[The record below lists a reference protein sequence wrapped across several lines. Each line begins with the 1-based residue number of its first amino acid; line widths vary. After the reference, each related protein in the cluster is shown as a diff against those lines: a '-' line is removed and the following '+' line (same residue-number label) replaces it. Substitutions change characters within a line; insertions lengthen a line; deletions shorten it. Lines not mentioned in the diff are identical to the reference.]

1 MSSAALKKTD
11 RPINAPVLAG
21 CGDGRAATAA
31 DCRSIFGRIV
41 EVGLRELG
49 YRDPALS
56 SRRARELSATLAEQL
71 RVCEGSQISNAMLQ
85 CVNSAKTTEEISH
98 TCLGSR

>member
-1 MSSAALKKTD
+1 MRSLWILLLILNS
-11 RPINAPVLAG
+11 
-21 CGDGRAATAA
+21 CGDGRPATAA
-31 DCRSIFGRIV
+31 DCRVIFGRIV
-41 EVGLRELG
+41 EVELRELG

-56 SRRARELSATLAEQL
+56 VRRARELSAPLAEQL
-71 RVCEGSQISNAMLQ
+71 RACEGRQISNAMLQ